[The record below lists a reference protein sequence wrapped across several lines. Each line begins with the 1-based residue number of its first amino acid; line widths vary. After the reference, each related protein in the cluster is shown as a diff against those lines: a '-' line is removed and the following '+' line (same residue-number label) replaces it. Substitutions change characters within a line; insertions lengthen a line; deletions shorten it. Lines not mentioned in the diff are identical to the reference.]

1 LLNRGRDCM
10 LPTSVKIVEVGA
22 RDGLQNEPCIVDTAL
37 KIELIDRL
45 SATGLSTIE
54 VTSFVSP
61 KWITQLQDASTVYA
75 NIKKNPQVHYP
86 VIVPNMHGLE
96 DAIQSG
102 VTEVSVLT
110 AASEMFNQH
119 NINCSIQ
126 ESLAGI
132 KKIIETA
139 KQQNILVRGYISCVL
154 GCPYQG
160 EIKTSQVLT
169 VAQELYQLGCYE
181 ISLGDT
187 IGVGTPLKACN
198 LIETIAAKIPIEI
211 LAAHFHNTYG
221 QAIANIYA
229 VLQLGIAIF
238 DSSIAGLGGCPYAKG
253 AAGNIATETV
263 IYMLHGMGIKTGID
277 LDKVI
282 ETVKFVRQRIK

>member
-1 LLNRGRDCM
+1 M
-10 LPTSVKIVEVGA
+10 LPKSVKIVEVGA
-22 RDGLQNEPCIVDTAL
+22 RDGLQNEACIVATAL

-61 KWITQLQDASTVYA
+61 QWITQLQDSSTVYA
-75 NIKKNPQVHYP
+75 NINKNPQVHYP

-126 ESLAGI
+126 ESLTGI